1 MEQEQ
6 ALELLVKSQAEHILR
21 LTEANARQS
30 EQLAGMQEKIDKL
43 LSQVAWFTRQFFGR
57 KSEKLAPL
65 DPNQLSLFETAEDI
79 LRREEKVGQAR
90 LEAVSQISEPP
101 VSRKKDRSTRKLL
114 EGLPVVEVV
123 MEPENVDPARYR
135 RIGEERTRTLEF
147 KPGELYVREIV
158 RPKYGLR
165 DNLTPA
171 AEGMPG
177 VVIAPLPLLPIHK
190 GLPGASLL
198 AEVILQKYQYHLPF
212 YRQIQQFRHLG
223 VNIPE
228 NTLNGWF
235 KPACELLKPLYE
247 VLKEEVVDTDYLQV
261 DETVLPVVSKEA
273 HKAKKEYLWVVRS
286 VMKRLVFFH
295 YDDGSRSGETVSSL
309 LKSYGGYLQSDG
321 WQAYDVFDRK
331 EGVCLVACLVHIRRY
346 FEKSL
351 KENKLLSEYFLGEVQ
366 KLYRIES
373 MADEQGLSFAERRE
387 LRGKLAAPIMDSLE
401 MWMEKTY
408 PTVLPKSLIG
418 EAISYTRKRWRKMR
432 NYLLD
437 GRLKPDNNGAE
448 NAVRPIALSR
458 KNFLF
463 CGNHQAAENTAVIC
477 SLLGSCK
484 EQGVNPREWLTD
496 VIARMPYYQK
506 PGNGENLKK
515 LLPNYWKKQE
525 SNDSLI
531 KI

>member
-1 MEQEQ
+1 M
-6 ALELLVKSQAEHILR
+6 
-21 LTEANARQS
+21 
-30 EQLAGMQEKIDKL
+30 
-43 LSQVAWFTRQFFGR
+43 
-57 KSEKLAPL
+57 
-65 DPNQLSLFETAEDI
+65 
-79 LRREEKVGQAR
+79 
-90 LEAVSQISEPP
+90 
-101 VSRKKDRSTRKLL
+101 
-114 EGLPVVEVV
+114 
-123 MEPENVDPARYR
+123 
-135 RIGEERTRTLEF
+135 
-147 KPGELYVREIV
+147 
-158 RPKYGLR
+158 
-165 DNLTPA
+165 
-171 AEGMPG
+171 
-177 VVIAPLPLLPIHK
+177 
-190 GLPGASLL
+190 
-198 AEVILQKYQYHLPF
+198 
-212 YRQIQQFRHLG
+212 
-223 VNIPE
+223 
-228 NTLNGWF
+228 
-235 KPACELLKPLYE
+235 
-247 VLKEEVVDTDYLQV
+247 
-261 DETVLPVVSKEA
+261 
-273 HKAKKEYLWVVRS
+273 
-286 VMKRLVFFH
+286 
-295 YDDGSRSGETVSSL
+295 
-309 LKSYGGYLQSDG
+309 
-321 WQAYDVFDRK
+321 
-331 EGVCLVACLVHIRRY
+331 
-346 FEKSL
+346 
-351 KENKLLSEYFLGEVQ
+351 LSEYFLGEVQ